1 MPGWKFREGR
11 IFAFIDLGTNSAR
24 LLLVRLNPNGSHT
37 VLSDQK
43 EPVRLGEGEFNG
55 RSVLQEE
62 AMQRTVRVVTNFVE
76 MARLYNAEEILAVA
90 TSATREAEN
99 QAEFLRMMKR
109 SAHIDLRVISGREEA
124 RLTYLG
130 VANGVDLG
138 GKQAVFIDIG
148 GGSTELIVGDAAK
161 YDFLDSLKLGAIRV
175 TSTLLPSGSEQPIL
189 PTQYEAIKEY
199 IRNLSVRTVQR
210 VREFKTDLAYGSS
223 GTIENLADI
232 SAHMFLKRA
241 RQRDDVLTLA
251 HLRLVMR
258 HLCSLPVDLRRQ
270 VQGINPY
277 RADII
282 IGGGAIL
289 EALMETAKLKQM
301 NISSRGLRDGLLFDS
316 LVLSGLTAETGSV
329 RERSVLQLGRSCSFD
344 EVHARHVTELALK
357 LFDSGRT
364 AGLHSMGSWERELLE
379 HTSMLH
385 DIGSFLSYSNH
396 EQHTH
401 YLIRNADLLGFNQD
415 EIKLMA
421 ETALFHRRALP
432 SRDKYPDYAALDRNA
447 RQLVKQLAIFLRI
460 AESADR
466 SHAGAVAEARF
477 TSRSGG
483 KAVLE
488 IIPRRNCEL
497 EIWGIQNHRSTFKKV
512 FGHSLQI
519 EVVEKGLAHK
529 TKHESPRIY

>member
-55 RSVLQEE
+55 RSLLQEE
-62 AMQRTVRVVTNFVE
+62 AMKRTVQVVTNFVE

-99 QAEFLRMMKR
+99 QAEFLRLMKR

-130 VANGVDLG
+130 VANSVDLG
-138 GKQAVFIDIG
+138 GKQAIFVDIG
-148 GGSTELIVGDAAK
+148 GGSTEVIVGDSAK

-175 TSTLLPSGSEQPIL
+175 TSTLLTPGAEHPVSPV
-189 PTQYEAIKEY
+189 QYEAVKEY

-232 SAHMFLKRA
+232 SAHMFLKRP
-241 RQRDDVLTLA
+241 RQRDDVLTLF
-251 HLRLVMR
+251 HLKSVMK
-258 HLCSLPVDLRRQ
+258 HLCALPLDLRRQ
-270 VQGINPY
+270 VPGINPY

-289 EALMETAKLKQM
+289 EALMETAKLKEM
-301 NISSRGLRDGLLFDS
+301 FVSSRGLRDGLLFDS
-316 LVLSGLTAETGSV
+316 LVLSGLTAETDSV

-344 EVHARHVTELALK
+344 EVHARHVTELALG
-357 LFDSGRT
+357 LFDSARE
-364 AGLHSMGSWERELLE
+364 AGLHSLGDWEREMLE

-432 SRDKYPDYAALDRNA
+432 NRGKYPDYAALDKGA
-447 RQLVKQLAIFLRI
+447 RAIVKQLAIFLRI

-477 TSRSGG
+477 ATRSGG
-483 KAVLE
+483 KVLLE
-488 IIPRRNCEL
+488 IVPHRNCDLEL
-497 EIWGIQNHRSTFKKV
+497 WGIQNHRSAFKKV
-512 FGHSLQI
+512 FEHTLQI
-519 EVVEKGLAHK
+519 ELVEKGPARK
-529 TKHESPRIY
+529 TKSA